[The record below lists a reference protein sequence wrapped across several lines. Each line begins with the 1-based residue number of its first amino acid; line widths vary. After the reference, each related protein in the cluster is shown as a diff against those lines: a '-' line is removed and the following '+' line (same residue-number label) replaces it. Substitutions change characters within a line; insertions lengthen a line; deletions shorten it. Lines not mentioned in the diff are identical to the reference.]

1 MKKKISTVCCLL
13 AAFTAVASFAGCKKD
28 AEENK
33 AETDLINEIGGCS
46 ETYEGGVSETAYQK
60 EDDAAEAFVRN
71 ELLGSDMQTQ
81 LTVAEPQSITKDEAA
96 KIIPAAFT
104 KDAVEFKKVEV
115 TYTQAANEANAQATF
130 LSTDKAIGNAQT
142 KKVTVYLIK
151 YGEEWKYFTPK
162 VEVGNAVTKSYY
174 DSIFNA
180 EKYKNCTMES
190 VVTSGTHVSYEG
202 TTIDMSITMKTVSKY
217 AENGIYTSIT
227 SEVNASGNNDA
238 AVEAAKSSMAQSAV
252 NMEYYVS
259 FGENNVSEIYL
270 RMGDATEW
278 RKGDI
283 VSINAA
289 SLEDLYPF
297 VNQYVDYTFFTKTE
311 TGCAVENDSLK
322 DYYNQVFSSLGNSLD
337 MNVDN
342 GYVKYYVSGGA
353 LSAIML
359 DITISMNVMG
369 YTYQVKATNTTK
381 VTNYGTTVVARPEG
395 VPAPAPATD
404 AE

>member
-13 AAFTAVASFAGCKKD
+13 AAFTAVASFASCKKD

-60 EDDAAEAFVRN
+60 EDAAAEAFVRN

-81 LTVAEPQSITKDEAA
+81 LMVAEPQSITKDEAA

-104 KDAVEFKKVEV
+104 KDAAEFKKVEV

-130 LSTDKAIGNAQT
+130 LSADKTTGNAQT

-180 EKYKNCTMES
+180 DKYKNCTMES
-190 VVTSGTHVSYEG
+190 VTASGTHISYEG
-202 TTIDMSITMKTVSKY
+202 TTLDMSLTIKTVSKY
-217 AENGIYTSIT
+217 AKNGIYASIT
-227 SEVNASGNNDA
+227 TEINATGSDNA
-238 AVEAAKSSMAQSAV
+238 AVEAAKSEMAAMAM

-259 FGENNVSEIYL
+259 FGENNSSEIYL
-270 RMGDATEW
+270 RTIGETEW
-278 RKGDI
+278 AKGDI

-289 SLEDLYPF
+289 TLEDLYPF
-297 VNQYVDYTFFTKTE
+297 ASQYVDYRFFTKTE

-322 DYYNQVFSSLGNSLD
+322 DYYTQAFNTLTPSLNLK
-337 MNVDN
+337 VDN
-342 GYVKYYVSGGA
+342 GYVKYYVSGGV

-359 DITISMNVMG
+359 DITISMDVLG
-369 YTYQVKATNTTK
+369 ATYQVKATNTTK
-381 VTNYGTTVVARPEG
+381 VTGYGTTVVVRPEG
-395 VPAPAPATD
+395 VPTPATD